1 MNIATLSAKS
11 PFHSSTK
18 SIRILSHANPTIQTC
33 LHVFPF
39 TFAYFFCYHASEGQT
54 LSSTTYVPCTEK
66 NGVATNNRREYSA
79 PIPRMHSQ
87 FALAVKP
94 NSEKAIE
101 RRDRSIL
108 DGCTSRQSNYP
119 GKCSRG
125 GIGTLTRLLIIYP

>member
-11 PFHSSTK
+11 PFHSSTN
-18 SIRILSHANPTIQTC
+18 SIRILNHVNPTIQTR
-33 LHVFPF
+33 LYVFPF

-87 FALAVKP
+87 FALTVKSK
-94 NSEKAIE
+94 SEEAIV

-108 DGCTSRQSNYP
+108 DGCVSGQLNYR
-119 GKCSRG
+119 GKCSCG
-125 GIGTLTRLLIIYP
+125 SLLEGH